1 MGNGVYVPGTVIPVK
16 LDDVTW
22 GRITY
27 ADTVDGMMWRAEA
40 KGQNSWMFLGE
51 EDTEDE
57 AQALVLEFWEIG

>member
-1 MGNGVYVPGTVIPVK
+1 MGNGVYVPGTMIPVK
-16 LDDVTW
+16 LDDITW

-27 ADTVDGMMWRAEA
+27 RETVDGMMWRAEA
-40 KGQNSWMFLGE
+40 KGRKGWMFLGE